1 MSPLNFDR
9 LTEGYR
15 RQFAR
20 AVDELR
26 SRPSSAPL
34 VFSATLKG
42 TSLLLVVDGSRVS
55 DNGRKILSERGA
67 ELTSLAITLLLNE
80 IESQGK

>member
-1 MSPLNFDR
+1 
-9 LTEGYR
+9 
-15 RQFAR
+15 
-20 AVDELR
+20 
-26 SRPSSAPL
+26 